1 MILSILI
8 PTVPQRINFFTELTN
23 ELNDQIIKENAV
35 NVVEIISDNSPVGE
49 KTTGQKRND
58 LIKSAKGEYVWFIDD
73 DDMIM
78 QHAIKHVL
86 NALKQKPD
94 ALAINGIITTDGRDM
109 KRWYISK
116 DYEYISDWTNG
127 YEVFYRPT
135 NHITPTKRE
144 IAQSIKYED
153 KSNFED
159 YAYCMELK
167 RLGLIKTEIEIKE
180 LLYHYRYLTYNK
192 LYK

>member
-8 PTVPQRINFFTELTN
+8 PTVPQRAKLFLELHSEINKQLEMC
-23 ELNDQIIKENAV
+23 NAFGL
-35 NVVEIISDNSPVGE
+35 VEVISDDAPVGT

-58 LIKSAKGEYVWFIDD
+58 LIRSAQGDYVWFIDD

-78 QHAIKHVL
+78 PNAIQNVL
-86 NALKQKPD
+86 TALEQKPD
-94 ALAINGIITTDGRDM
+94 ALGINGIMTTDGNNQ
-109 KRWYISK
+109 KEWYISK
-116 DYEYISDWTNG
+116 DLEYTADYSKG
-127 YEVFYRPT
+127 YEVYLRPT

-144 IAQSIKYED
+144 IAKLIQFEN

-167 RLGLIKTEIEIKE
+167 NLGLIKTEVKIDEPV
-180 LLYHYRYLTYNK
+180 YHYRYISTNK
-192 LYK
+192 LY

>member
-8 PTVPQRINFFTELTN
+8 PTVPQRANLFLELHTEINKQLELSN
-23 ELNDQIIKENAV
+23 SFGL
-35 NVVEIISDNSPVGE
+35 VEVISDDAPVGT

-58 LIKSAKGEYVWFIDD
+58 LINAAQGEYVWFIDD

-78 QHAIKHVL
+78 P
-86 NALKQKPD
+86 NALKNVLTALEQKPD
-94 ALAINGIITTDGRDM
+94 ALAINGIITTNGVD
-109 KRWYISK
+109 KKEWYISK
-116 DYEYISDWTNG
+116 DLEYIADWSKG
-127 YEVFYRPT
+127 YEVYLRPT

-144 IAQSIKYED
+144 IAKLIKFED

-167 RLGLIKTEIEIKE
+167 RLGLIKTEVKIDEPV
-180 LLYHYRYLTYNK
+180 YHYRYINYDK
-192 LYK
+192 LY